1 MSFSGL
7 KKVFG
12 KIEISRSS
20 LPEKVKNV
28 PEFAKAVSRFL
39 DKNVSQVLEV
49 IFIGSIDL
57 DASDIHFETEEQGVK
72 IRLRIDGVL
81 QDLVSIAREDYKSLL
96 SRIKLVSGV
105 KLNISDRPQD
115 GRFSI
120 VEDKTEIEVRTSTL
134 PSEYGESV
142 VLRVLNPKSLI
153 SLEQLGLRNDLL
165 QIFRQEIAK
174 PNGMI
179 IVTGP
184 TGSGKTTTL
193 YAFLKE
199 VQNPGIKV
207 ITIEDPIEYRLE
219 GISQTQVEPSKGYNF
234 ASGLRAI
241 VRQDPDV
248 ILVGEIRDL
257 ETTEISLQAALT
269 GHLVFSTL
277 HTNDA
282 AGTIARLIDLGTT
295 PPSVASAINL
305 IIAQRLIR
313 KVCQKCVSFKPASP
327 ALIEGIRRSLKG
339 LPKNINIPSLS
350 KQMKVPVIKGCQDC
364 GFTGYQRRLGVFEAF
379 LIDEEMER
387 FILTAPPTS
396 ALRDKAIEKG
406 MVTMYQ
412 DGLMRVVQGLTT
424 IEELERIIGKPR
436 SNSSSDVEN

>member
-1 MSFSGL
+1 MFGSSGP
-7 KKVFG
+7 KKVTG

-20 LPEKVKNV
+20 QPEKAKNV
-28 PEFAKAVSRFL
+28 PEFAKTISQFL
-39 DKNVSQVLEV
+39 DKNVSQLLEV

-57 DASDIHFETEEQGVK
+57 DASDIHFETEEQGIK

-81 QDLVSIAREDYKSLL
+81 QDLANIAREDYRSLL
-96 SRIKLVSGV
+96 SRIKLISGV

-120 VEDKTEIEVRTSTL
+120 VEGRTEIEVRTSTL

-142 VLRVLNPKSLI
+142 VLRILNPKSLI
-153 SLEQLGLRNDLL
+153 SLEQLGLRDDLL
-165 QIFRQEIAK
+165 QIFRQEITK

-313 KVCQKCVSFKPASP
+313 KVCQKCVGFQPASP
-327 ALIEGIRRSLKG
+327 ALIERISYSLKG
-339 LPKNINIPSLS
+339 LPKSISIPSLV
-350 KQMKVPVIKGCQDC
+350 KQKVPVVKGCQDC
-364 GFTGYQRRLGVFEAF
+364 GFTGYRGRLGVFEAF

-387 FILTAPPTS
+387 FILTTPPTS
-396 ALRDKAIEKG
+396 SLRDKAIEKG
-406 MVTMYQ
+406 MVTMHQ
-412 DGLMRVVQGLTT
+412 DGLMRVLEGLTT
-424 IEELERIIGKPR
+424 IEELERIIGK
-436 SNSSSDVEN
+436 E

>member
-1 MSFSGL
+1 MSFSGP
-7 KKVFG
+7 KKVTG
-12 KIEISRSS
+12 KIEISRLSQ
-20 LPEKVKNV
+20 PEKAKNV
-28 PEFAKAVSRFL
+28 PEFAKTISQFL

-81 QDLVSIAREDYKSLL
+81 QDLANIAREDYRSLL
-96 SRIKLVSGV
+96 SRIKLISGV

-120 VEDKTEIEVRTSTL
+120 VEGRTEIEVRTSTL

-142 VLRVLNPKSLI
+142 VLRILNPKSLI
-153 SLEQLGLRNDLL
+153 SLEQLGLRDDLL
-165 QIFRQEIAK
+165 QIFRQEITK

-313 KVCQKCVSFKPASP
+313 KVCQKCVGFQPASP
-327 ALIEGIRRSLKG
+327 ALIERISHSLKG
-339 LPKNINIPSLS
+339 LPKSISIPSLT
-350 KQMKVPVIKGCQDC
+350 KQIKVPVVKGCQDC
-364 GFTGYQRRLGVFEAF
+364 GFTGYRGRLGVFEAF

-387 FILTAPPTS
+387 FILTVPPTS
-396 ALRDKAIEKG
+396 ALRKKAIEKG
-406 MVTMYQ
+406 MVTMHQ
-412 DGLMRVVQGLTT
+412 DGLMRVLQGLTT
-424 IEELERIIGKPR
+424 IEELERIIGQ
-436 SNSSSDVEN
+436 N